1 MESEDGASI
10 ATGTDCGT
18 NAYGERRS
26 NQTPV
31 IGFHVTLITK
41 SEDRCEGTLHAIDP
55 YDKTIG
61 LSNVWFYGAQEA
73 NKTASKNVTYQ
84 DFAIFHFDDI
94 KNVSLCDKPKAQ
106 AEAPPSN
113 INGAELLKSEQSF
126 PKENK
131 IFGEKLSLKRST
143 EQLILMS
150 RTLRTTLGSQ
160 GRSKLIRTTSGAAY
174 TSSSALEILRAVPK
188 TDPILDMMTV
198 RAERQVT
205 ECGDGATTVVILT
218 GALLDAAQNLLSKR
232 IHPTTI
238 SESFQSAAAKAEKI
252 LEEMS
257 FPVDLS
263 NDALLNKMATIS
275 LNSKVVSQHSWI
287 LAPMAVNAVKK
298 IINSEN
304 DSNVNLKMIKI
315 IKKMGD
321 TVEESE
327 LIEGALIDQKTM
339 GCGAPTRI
347 EKAKI
352 DLIQFQISPPKTDM
366 ENQVIITDYAQMDRA
381 LKEECQYL
389 LEICKKIKAAGCN
402 VLLIQKSIPRDAVN
416 ELAFHFL
423 AKMEIMCIKD
433 IEREDIEFYSKI
445 LGCRPVASVDHF
457 NAEALGYADLVEEIP
472 TGGDGKV
479 IKVTGVQNPGHAVSI
494 LLCASD
500 EYDLDSRTRCF
511 KNLTKTLAGVFE
523 KKALLPGG
531 GAPEMEI
538 SVKLRS
544 LAQTHEAK
552 HHSWRAFADV
562 LELVPYTLAEN
573 AGLSPIHTVTELRN
587 SHTNGNSSYG
597 VNVRKGYVT
606 DMVEE
611 NVVQPLLVTAS
622 AINHASECAQF
633 ILKLD
638 ETIRF

>member
-1 MESEDGASI
+1 MAPAVPAAAATARQSAS
-10 ATGTDCGT
+10 GR
-18 NAYGERRS
+18 ER
-26 NQTPV
+26 N
-31 IGFHVTLITK
+31 FK
-41 SEDRCEGTLHAIDP
+41 
-55 YDKTIG
+55 DK
-61 LSNVWFYGAQEA
+61 
-73 NKTASKNVTYQ
+73 
-84 DFAIFHFDDI
+84 
-94 KNVSLCDKPKAQ
+94 DKP
-106 AEAPPSN
+106 ESVRNSN
-113 INGAELLKSEQSF
+113 IVAAKAVADAVRTSLGPRGMDKMIQSGNG
-126 PKENK
+126 
-131 IFGEKLSLKRST
+131 
-143 EQLILMS
+143 
-150 RTLRTTLGSQ
+150 
-160 GRSKLIRTTSGAAY
+160 
-174 TSSSALEILRAVPK
+174 
-188 TDPILDMMTV
+188 D
-198 RAERQVT
+198 VT
-205 ECGDGATTVVILT
+205 ITNDGATILNQMSVIHPTAKMLVELSKAQDIEAGDGTTTVVVMA
-218 GALLDAAQNLLSKR
+218 GALLDAAQNLLSKG

-238 SESFQSAAAKAEKI
+238 SESFQSAATEAEKI

-257 FPVDLS
+257 SPVDLS
-263 NDALLNKMATIS
+263 NDALLNKMATTS
-275 LNSKVVSQHSWI
+275 LNSKVVSQHSWL

-339 GCGAPTRI
+339 GRGAPTRI

-352 DLIQFQISPPKTDM
+352 GLIQFQISPPKTDM

-381 LKEECQYL
+381 LKEERQYL
-389 LEICKKIKAAGCN
+389 LEICKQIKAAGCN
-402 VLLIQKSIPRDAVN
+402 VLLIQKSILRDAVN
-416 ELAFHFL
+416 ELALHFL
-423 AKMEIMCIKD
+423 AKMKIMCVKD

-494 LLCASD
+494 LLRGSNKLVLEEADRSLHDALCVI
-500 EYDLDSRTRCF
+500 RCLV
-511 KNLTKTLAGVFE
+511 KR
-523 KKALLPGG
+523 KALLPGG

-538 SVKLRS
+538 AVKLRN
-544 LAQTHEAK
+544 LAQTQHGAK
-552 HHSWRAFADV
+552 QYCWRAFADA

-587 SHTNGNSSYG
+587 NHANGNSSYG

-611 NVVQPLLVTAS
+611 DVVQPLLVTAS
-622 AINHASECAQF
+622 AIKQASECVRS
-633 ILKLD
+633 ILKID
-638 ETIRF
+638 DIVMAVR